1 MKKIYINVWGQIGTK
16 KDIISQGGDMKEFK
30 AVSAAI
36 LKKYNIIE
44 RQWANTLDSLDID
57 YPECQKLWLS
67 LN

>member
-1 MKKIYINVWGQIGTK
+1 
-16 KDIISQGGDMKEFK
+16 MKEFK